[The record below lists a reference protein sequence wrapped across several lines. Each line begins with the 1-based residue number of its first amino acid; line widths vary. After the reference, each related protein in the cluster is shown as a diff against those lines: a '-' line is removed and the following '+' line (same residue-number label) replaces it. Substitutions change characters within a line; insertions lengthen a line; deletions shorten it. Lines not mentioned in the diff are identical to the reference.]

1 MNGLQAYQRVN
12 TQTSITDADPHKLIQ
27 LLYNGALE
35 RINMAKAR
43 MQAKDYAGKGKLIGK
58 AIEIIGGLKSFL
70 DFEKGGELAARL
82 EGLYDYMERTLLE
95 ASAKN
100 DIAKLDEVALGER
113 ESRDLQDLLDTVPLE
128 QSHLA
133 RRLKNSGHTYASATG
148 LTP

>member
-1 MNGLQAYQRVN
+1 MKGLKAYQQVN

-43 MQAKDYAGKGKLIGK
+43 MQAKDYEGKGKLIGK
-58 AIEIIGGLKSFL
+58 AIEIIGGLRSFL

-100 DIAKLDEVALGER
+100 DMAKLDEVA
-113 ESRDLQDLLDTVPLE
+113 DLLRSIKDGWDGIREEVV
-128 QSHLA
+128 S
-133 RRLKNSGHTYASATG
+133 KSAQVG
-148 LTP
+148 

>member
-1 MNGLQAYQRVN
+1 MKGLKAYQQVN

-43 MQAKDYAGKGKLIGK
+43 MQAKDYEGKGKLIGK

-95 ASAKN
+95 ASARN
-100 DIAKLDEVALGER
+100 DVAKLDEVA
-113 ESRDLQDLLDTVPLE
+113 DLLRSIKGGWDGIREEAVA
-128 QSHLA
+128 QSA
-133 RRLKNSGHTYASATG
+133 QVG
-148 LTP
+148 

>member
-1 MNGLQAYQRVN
+1 MKGLKAYQQVN

-43 MQAKDYAGKGKLIGK
+43 MQAKDYAGKGKLLGK

-100 DIAKLDEVALGER
+100 DAAKLDEVA
-113 ESRDLQDLLDTVPLE
+113 DLLRSIKGGWDGIREEAVA
-128 QSHLA
+128 QSA
-133 RRLKNSGHTYASATG
+133 QVG
-148 LTP
+148 